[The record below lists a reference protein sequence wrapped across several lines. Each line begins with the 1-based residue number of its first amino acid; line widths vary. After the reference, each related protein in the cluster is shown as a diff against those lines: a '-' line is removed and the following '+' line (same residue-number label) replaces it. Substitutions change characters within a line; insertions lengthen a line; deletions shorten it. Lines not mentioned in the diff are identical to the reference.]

1 MRSVARHLRDWGSA
15 VRAQFRNRHWVFA
28 LEVLPLVCSIA
39 RGAPQGPGELS
50 AEFSQTLRQDILKFW
65 IDHDI
70 DRQYGGIIGWL
81 DRKGN
86 PIPPGTKSL
95 VQQSRVVWTFAA
107 SYRRFPEPAYRE
119 VATHALKFLREKM
132 WDAKHGGVYWAGE
145 PDRWKRPHERRGR
158 TATF

>member
-65 IDHDI
+65 IDHAI

-81 DRKGN
+81 DRKVN
-86 PIPPGTKSL
+86 PIPPGTKRS
-95 VQQSRVVWTFAA
+95 
-107 SYRRFPEPAYRE
+107 E
-119 VATHALKFLREKM
+119 
-132 WDAKHGGVYWAGE
+132 
-145 PDRWKRPHERRGR
+145 ERRVGKECR
-158 TATF
+158 SRWSPYH